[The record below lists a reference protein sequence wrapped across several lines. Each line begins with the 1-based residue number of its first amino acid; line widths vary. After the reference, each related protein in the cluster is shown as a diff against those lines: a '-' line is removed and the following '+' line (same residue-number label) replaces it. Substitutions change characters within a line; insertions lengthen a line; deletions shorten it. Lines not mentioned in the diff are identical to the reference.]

1 MNSGK
6 QTLREL
12 ESRRKALNERL
23 MNSKNLEEANNIE
36 RELWA
41 VRAAIRQL
49 KLVSE
54 PKKPHSQESPAHA
67 ETV

>member
-41 VRAAIRQL
+41 LRAAIRQMKSL
-49 KLVSE
+49 SE
-54 PKKPHSQESPAHA
+54 IKQPPSRESQPAQHA
-67 ETV
+67 